1 MVFTI
6 GSSSAASAH
15 ANYLRSDPAPNAH
28 LVTPPTRVV
37 VAFSERVVVGS
48 SGLVLL
54 DAAGK
59 PVAGDVRT
67 TDDPTELALP
77 LPPLGD
83 GVYAIA
89 WHTVSAE
96 DGDPASGY
104 FAFMVGTHAAVG
116 GNGVSKSASQ
126 NNIAVTLSI
135 APLFAGENRYSVTV
149 SGTSNVSRVRLRVTP
164 LDRDIGQSEIVLPAL
179 GATYA
184 ATGLELPIAGRYQ
197 VQVQVR
203 RSDTLADLA
212 YDFEF
217 SVPRAASP
225 TPSVARSAVTVTTT
239 TTATPLASDSP
250 SVILALL
257 ATLGFFAIILAGL
270 LAWRRR

>member
-1 MVFTI
+1 
-6 GSSSAASAH
+6 
-15 ANYLRSDPAPNAH
+15 
-28 LVTPPTRVV
+28 VTPE
-37 VAFSERVVVGS
+37 AQE
-48 SGLVLL
+48 
-54 DAAGK
+54 
-59 PVAGDVRT
+59 VAGSPLWQVVFISFAVILILFEVVRGWR
-67 TDDPTELALP
+67 
-77 LPPLGD
+77 LGLMRQ
-83 GVYAIA
+83 I
-89 WHTVSAE
+89 T
-96 DGDPASGY
+96 
-104 FAFMVGTHAAVG
+104 
-116 GNGVSKSASQ
+116 
-126 NNIAVTLSI
+126 
-135 APLFAGENRYSVTV
+135 
-149 SGTSNVSRVRLRVTP
+149 RL
-164 LDRDIGQSEIVLPAL
+164 IAL
-179 GATYA
+179 GAAYA

-225 TPSVARSAVTVTTT
+225 TPSVARSVVTVTTT